1 VLGLDSADA
10 SLEFRHDRAH
20 LRVKPT
26 NRVCIYR
33 PRFASVTAITE
44 PIEDVGGGRPRQAIV
59 AQTQIGYVNHEGSF
73 AHHQRDATERLLS
86 RSRGSGLANTDVPE
100 ALDRPIAIH
109 GHVHTTTP
117 VE

>member
-1 VLGLDSADA
+1 MRLSPPSSENLYA
-10 SLEFRHDRAH
+10 
-20 LRVKPT
+20 
-26 NRVCIYR
+26 

-59 AQTQIGYVNHEGSF
+59 AQTGIGYVNHEGSF

-86 RSRGSGLANTDVPE
+86 RSRGSGLKNTDIPE
-100 ALDRPIAIH
+100 ALDRPIAIQ

-117 VE
+117 VEGFGFHLGREYPLR